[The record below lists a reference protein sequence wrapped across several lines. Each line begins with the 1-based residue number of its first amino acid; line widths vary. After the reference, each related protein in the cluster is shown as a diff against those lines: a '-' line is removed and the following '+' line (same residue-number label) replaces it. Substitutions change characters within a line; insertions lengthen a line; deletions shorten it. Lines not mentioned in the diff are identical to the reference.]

1 MPAAAAVPKKLFTI
15 VLPALDKPLF
25 RWYIIVMNKEKTKE
39 FCEKVVFPICGVA
52 LSVVVLAGGVEIAL
66 ALFG

>member
-1 MPAAAAVPKKLFTI
+1 
-15 VLPALDKPLF
+15 
-25 RWYIIVMNKEKTKE
+25 MNKEKTKE